1 MPKIF
6 FISDLHLCEAEPRIT
21 RIFLDFLRHQ
31 ARQAQALYIL
41 GDLFEAWVG
50 DDDLSPFNLAIIQA
64 LRETTDS
71 GLPVYFMRGN
81 RDFLIGKAFAQ
92 TTGVRLLADT
102 AVIDLYGVST
112 LLLHGDS
119 LCTLD
124 KKHQQTRLIT
134 LNPLC
139 QWLALRLPLS
149 WRKRIG
155 AWMRDKSR
163 QHHRHIADY
172 IMDVDPQTVTRV
184 MQSHRT
190 PRLIHGHTHRPAIH
204 SLPDGERIVLG
215 AWHEAGSVLV
225 CDNQQNCQLQK
236 LMGDPLHS

>member
-1 MPKIF
+1 MPRIF
-6 FISDLHLCEAEPRIT
+6 FISDLHLCEAEPQIT
-21 RIFLDFLRHQ
+21 RIFLNFLQHQ
-31 ARQAQALYIL
+31 ARQAEALYIL

-81 RDFLIGKAFAQ
+81 RDFLIGKIFAQ
-92 TTGVRLLADT
+92 KTGVRLLADT

-124 KKHQQTRLIT
+124 KKHQRTRLIT

-155 AWMRDKSR
+155 AWMRGKSR

-172 IMDVDPQTVTRV
+172 IMDVDPQTVTGI
-184 MQSHRT
+184 MQSHGT

-204 SLPDGERIVLG
+204 PLPDGERIVLG
-215 AWHEAGSVLV
+215 AWHESGSVLV
-225 CDNQQNCQLQK
+225 CDSQRNCQLLGSGLK
-236 LMGDPLHS
+236 N

>member
-21 RIFLDFLRHQ
+21 RIFLNFLRHQ

-50 DDDLSPFNLAIIQA
+50 DDDLSPYNLTIIQA

-71 GLPVYFMRGN
+71 GLPIYFMRGN

-92 TTGVRLLADT
+92 RAGVHLLADT

-124 KKHQQTRLIT
+124 KKHQQLRLIT

-139 QWLALRLPLS
+139 QWLALRLPLC

-155 AWMRDKSR
+155 AWIRARSR
-163 QHHRHIADY
+163 QRSRHIADY
-172 IMDVDPQTVTRV
+172 IMDVNPQTVTRV
-184 MQSHRT
+184 MQSHQT
-190 PRLIHGHTHRPAIH
+190 LRLIHGHTHRPAIH

-215 AWHEAGSVLV
+215 AWHEAGSVLI
-225 CDNQQNCQLQK
+225 CDSQQEGCRLQT
-236 LMGDPLHS
+236 LTD